1 VGSRVGGQGLAGTI
15 VRVGSPAVAAL
26 IAHAAFWALLVYG
39 WIVRELSP
47 RAGVIFLVLWLV
59 ACFGGGYRPLWL
71 PFSSCVA
78 MLDIALVFVVA
89 KGDVR
94 LS

>member
-1 VGSRVGGQGLAGTI
+1 M
-15 VRVGSPAVAAL
+15 GSPAAAAL
-26 IAHAAFWALLVYG
+26 VAHAAFWALLVYG
-39 WIVRELSP
+39 FATRELSL
-47 RAGVIFLVLWLV
+47 RAGGSFVGLWL
-59 ACFGGGYRPLWL
+59 AALFSGAYRPFWL

-78 MLDIALVFVVA
+78 MLDIALVFAVA

>member
-1 VGSRVGGQGLAGTI
+1 M
-15 VRVGSPAVAAL
+15 GSPAVAAL
-26 IAHAAFWALLVYG
+26 IAHAAFWALLAYG
-39 WIVRELSP
+39 TIVRELSL
-47 RAGVIFLVLWLV
+47 RAGVVFVVLWFV
-59 ACFGGGYRPLWL
+59 ACFGGAYRPFWL

-78 MLDIALVFVVA
+78 ILDVALVFVVV

>member
-1 VGSRVGGQGLAGTI
+1 M
-15 VRVGSPAVAAL
+15 GSPAAAAF

-47 RAGVIFLVLWLV
+47 RSSVIFVVLWLV
-59 ACFGGGYRPLWL
+59 ACFGGAYRPFWL

-78 MLDIALVFVVA
+78 MLDVALVFVVV

>member
-1 VGSRVGGQGLAGTI
+1 M
-15 VRVGSPAVAAL
+15 GSPAAAAL
-26 IAHAAFWALLVYG
+26 IAHAAFWGLLLFG
-39 WIVRELSP
+39 LATRELSP
-47 RAGVIFLVLWLV
+47 QAGGWFLGLWL
-59 ACFGGGYRPLWL
+59 AAFFLGAYRPFWL

-78 MLDIALVFVVA
+78 ILDVALVFAVV

>member
-1 VGSRVGGQGLAGTI
+1 M
-15 VRVGSPAVAAL
+15 GSPAAGAL

-39 WIVRELSP
+39 FFAGELSP
-47 RAGVIFLVLWLV
+47 RSGACFIVLWL
-59 ACFGGGYRPLWL
+59 AARFAGAYRPFWL

-78 MLDIALVFVVA
+78 MLDIALVFVVV